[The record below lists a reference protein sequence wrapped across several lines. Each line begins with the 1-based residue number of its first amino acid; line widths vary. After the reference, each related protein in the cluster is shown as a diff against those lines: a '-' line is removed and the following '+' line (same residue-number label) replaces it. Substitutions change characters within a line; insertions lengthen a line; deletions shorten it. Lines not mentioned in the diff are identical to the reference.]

1 VTAGDRASPRRKKRV
16 GYWGNAVSTKFVN
29 LDALIRRADF
39 RVVDD
44 PADFEQMDRI
54 PLFLLKKGLF
64 YANLRK
70 PDFQRETANWSP
82 DQVVDLVRSCVSGDL
97 VPAVILWQPSDNKF
111 IYVIDGAH
119 RLSALIAWV
128 NDDYGDKEISR
139 SFFENAIEAEQA
151 TAAAITRAQIN
162 RDIGSFVEHEKAD
175 EFPDKTRPFVAEQ
188 AARLTTLSVRVQW
201 VKGNADKAEKS
212 FFKINQAATPIS
224 PTEIRILEARKE
236 PDAISSRAILRKGT
250 GHKYWNEFGAE
261 NQKSIESLA
270 ATIYTTLF
278 TPTYKLPIKT
288 LDLPV
293 AGKAYSS
300 YALPMIFDFVNLVNG
315 VIPLQAP
322 VQEKRTRK
330 PKLTEEQKEAEAA
343 ARSDQDGT
351 KTLRY
356 MRETLHLAQRIS
368 GTDQSSLGLHPA
380 IYFYSVSGRHQ
391 PTAFLAIVGF
401 MKEIEAKN
409 ALIAF
414 TKSREQIEDFLLK
427 YKDFIN
433 QIVGKQGGGLKPFY
447 KLKDFYHLVFKAF
460 RDGQDEQAVLK
471 TLQDHPRFTFLKIRP
486 TQDPE
491 AVSPV
496 FKGTTK
502 SAVYLK
508 TALNS
513 PRERC
518 MICGARTHVN
528 SISIDHIIRKEDGG
542 IGVIDNGQLTHPFC
556 NSTVKN

>member
-1 VTAGDRASPRRKKRV
+1 MTPAQTSHRTKRV
-16 GYWGNAVSTKFVN
+16 GLWGNAVSTKFVN
-29 LDALIRRADF
+29 LDAMIRRADF

-54 PLFLLKKGLF
+54 PLFLLKPGWF
-64 YANLRK
+64 YTNLRK

-111 IYVIDGAH
+111 VYVIDGAH

-151 TAAAITRAQIN
+151 TAAAITRTQIN

-188 AARLTTLSVRVQW
+188 AARLTTLSIRVQW

-224 PTEIRILEARKE
+224 PTEIKILEARKE

-250 GHKYWNEFGAE
+250 GHKYWNDFEPE
-261 NQKSIESLA
+261 MQKSIEGLA

-315 VIPLQAP
+315 AIPLQAP
-322 VQEKRTRK
+322 VQEKKTRA
-330 PKLTEEQKEAEAA
+330 PKLTEEQKEAAAA
-343 ARSDQDGT
+343 ARIDQDGT

-356 MRETLHLAQRIS
+356 MRKTLHMAQRIS
-368 GTDQSSLGLHPA
+368 GTDDSSLGLHPA
-380 IYFYSVSGRHQ
+380 IYFYSAFGRHQ
-391 PTAFLAIVGF
+391 PTTFLAVVGF
-401 MKEIEAKN
+401 VMEIESKD
-409 ALIAF
+409 ALVAY
-414 TKSREQIEDFLLK
+414 TQCREKVEDFLLK
-427 YKDFIN
+427 YKDFVN

-447 KLKDFYHLVFKAF
+447 KLKDFYHLVFDAF
-460 RDGQDEQAVLK
+460 RQEMNEQSVIK
-471 TLQDHPRFTFLKIRP
+471 TLQDNTRFSFLKERP
-486 TQDPE
+486 LQDPE
-491 AVSPV
+491 ASNPK
-496 FKGTTK
+496 FKGSTK
-502 SAVYLK
+502 SAVFLRD
-508 TALNS
+508 ALS
-513 PRERC
+513 APRERC

-528 SISIDHIIRKEDGG
+528 SIQIDHIIRKEDGG
-542 IGVIDNGQLTHPFC
+542 IGVVNNGQLAHPFC